1 MFNPAWYETL
11 TQPVLSPPV
20 WVFTPVWIFLYILI
34 LISLVLFMKKRT
46 RQNKISGYV
55 IFLIQ
60 MILNILWTPA
70 FFGLKNPA
78 LALAVIILL
87 DIAVLMTIVSFYK
100 ISKPAGV
107 ILIPYFIWI
116 TFATYL
122 NLGILILN

>member
-1 MFNPAWYETL
+1 
-11 TQPVLSPPV
+11 
-20 WVFTPVWIFLYILI
+20 
-34 LISLVLFMKKRT
+34 MKKRT